1 MINYCYIEV
10 CSMEQILVDC
20 CIKFLIFIKN
30 LKDIGIITQVEYDEM
45 AKLKIEFLSSLG
57 FSTKKLLPNIYP

>member
-1 MINYCYIEV
+1 
-10 CSMEQILVDC
+10 MEQILVDC